1 MADGDAVAAFL
12 GTGTV
17 NRQPASGVE
26 EAISCIVK
34 DAANDPINSYNGS
47 TTLPILDS
55 GVNTGTQDPTD
66 ATAASR
72 RNYYNMGGVISN
84 TTYLRKTG
92 TTDTITVSGVQ
103 FNT

>member
-55 GVNTGTQDPTD
+55 GVNTGTQDRSQS
-66 ATAASR
+66 AELLQHGR
-72 RNYYNMGGVISN
+72 GYIEYNLPS
-84 TTYLRKTG
+84 
-92 TTDTITVSGVQ
+92 
-103 FNT
+103 